1 MIKQQERPTSGTVV
15 SRAVRRDGAQ
25 GKGGHEAEKG
35 EKEGGGGKGS
45 EGEAAELLQDWI
57 SLVRSVRSNV
67 TSDISRMR
75 ALLASLPSR
84 PTPIPP
90 SPSPRARLQQ
100 QQQQQQQPHPTNT
113 PSTKEA
119 AAPDCDVEGVRQES
133 GTWAEELAYSKPA
146 FEPAKWAG
154 PSAAHVQSVYGVEL
168 PKSSTRG
175 GGGGGGGGGAGGKRG
190 GGGAAGRRSAPIT
203 GGTRTAVALAP
214 TRAKQ
219 SDGRVQR
226 NSANFDT
233 RPVMRKVESVL
244 EEAKSAR
251 TGITR
256 AAAGSGVRADAS
268 TATPGKASGRAT
280 RASRGEDHSE
290 IHQDIKVN
298 LVHMTTAIYL

>member
-1 MIKQQERPTSGTVV
+1 
-15 SRAVRRDGAQ
+15 
-25 GKGGHEAEKG
+25 
-35 EKEGGGGKGS
+35 
-45 EGEAAELLQDWI
+45 
-57 SLVRSVRSNV
+57 V

-190 GGGAAGRRSAPIT
+190 GGGAAGRGSAPIT
-203 GGTRTAVALAP
+203 GGPRTAVALAP

-233 RPVMRKVESVL
+233 RPVMRKVDSVL

-280 RASRGEDHSE
+280 RASRGEDYSE

-298 LVHMTTAIYL
+298 LVHMTTAIYLQQHKRMHWQQEAPPPFFILFY